1 MIAGIVIH
9 VYHQRDQKIGNT
21 DEKLAESYHPDPPR
35 KSTELS
41 HDDNSN
47 GSDQFP
53 MTI

>member
-1 MIAGIVIH
+1 MIVGIVIH
-9 VYHQRDQKIGNT
+9 GYHQRDQKIGNT

-41 HDDNSN
+41 HDNNSN

-53 MTI
+53 ITI